1 MSILILIFEYK
12 TMSAITLVAQTTY
25 AELLERC
32 AGAAFSDAFPED
44 GAFTSKTIKGRRYW
58 YFQSAT
64 ATGRSQRYVGPE
76 SPQLIERIAHHKQ
89 ARDDLRERRSLVSA
103 LVRSYGLP
111 APLPQIGNL
120 VAALATAGV
129 FRLRG
134 VLIGTVA
141 YQCYAAMLGQKL
153 PRALLQTIDVDIAQ
167 FTNVSVATG
176 DKTAHPMLSVLQGVD
191 KTFHEVPHTAGHRFA
206 TSYAARSGLR
216 VDFLTPNEGP
226 DTDVPRRL
234 PTLQTDA
241 QPLRFLDFLIH
252 EPAPAVLLHGA
263 GVYVQVPAP
272 ERYAVHKLILAL
284 DRPAAIAKRDKDLQQ
299 AGQLIEALVDA
310 RPEDL
315 KEAWEEAHARGPRW
329 RALLCG
335 GMRHMAP
342 RSRDLMLKAIGR
354 CRAIIP
360 DIDLTCRNPPVRYDR
375 DREVVRFVGE
385 SLGSPVNCAV
395 SREALEDHFGANNLD
410 SKGRIEAFQKNR
422 SRIEGLMRTQ
432 YLHWPIDEA
441 ESLLLT
447 TNVVT
452 ELLASIGAG
461 RLPRE

>member
-1 MSILILIFEYK
+1 MP
-12 TMSAITLVAQTTY
+12 AANLVAQTTY

-32 AGAAFSDAFPED
+32 AAAAFSDAFPED

-58 YFQSAT
+58 YFQSVT
-64 ATGRSQRYVGPE
+64 AAGRSQRYVGPE
-76 SPQLIERIAHHKQ
+76 SPQLIERIARHRQ
-89 ARDDLRERRSLVSA
+89 ARDDQRERRSLVSA

-111 APLPQIGNL
+111 APLPQIGKL

-141 YQCYAAMLGQKL
+141 YQCYPAMLGHKL
-153 PRALLQTIDVDIAQ
+153 PRSLLQTIDVDIAQ

-176 DKTAHPMLSVLQGVD
+176 DKTAHPMLAVLQGVD
-191 KTFHEVPHTAGHRFA
+191 KTFHEVPHAAGHRFA
-206 TSYAARSGLR
+206 TSYAARGGLR

-226 DTDVPRRL
+226 DTDTPRRL
-234 PTLQTDA
+234 PALQTDA

-252 EPAPAVLLHGA
+252 DPAQAVLLHGA

-299 AGQLIEALVDA
+299 AGQLIEALIDG
-310 RPEDL
+310 RSEDL
-315 KEAWEEAHARGPRW
+315 KQAWEEAHGRGPKW
-329 RALLCG
+329 RALLLG
-335 GMRHMAP
+335 GMRHMAA

-360 DIDLTCRNPPVRYDR
+360 EIDLTFRNPPVRYDS
-375 DREVVRFVGE
+375 DRELVRFVGE
-385 SLGSPVNCAV
+385 SLGSSVDCAI
-395 SREALEDHFGANNLD
+395 SREALEDHFGANSLD
-410 SKGRIEAFQKNR
+410 SKARIEAFQKYR
-422 SRIEGLMRTQ
+422 SRIEGLLRSK
-432 YLHWPIDEA
+432 YLHWPVDEP
-441 ESLLLT
+441 ESLLLAT
-447 TNVVT
+447 GDVAK
-452 ELLASIGAG
+452 LLASIGAS
-461 RLPRE
+461 RLPPE

>member
-1 MSILILIFEYK
+1 MP
-12 TMSAITLVAQTTY
+12 AATLVAQTTY

-32 AGAAFSDAFPED
+32 AAAAFSDAFAED
-44 GAFTSKTIKGRRYW
+44 GTFTSKTIKGRRYW

-64 ATGRSQRYVGPE
+64 AAGRSQRYVGPE
-76 SPQLIERIAHHKQ
+76 SSELIERIAHHKQ
-89 ARDDLRERRSLVSA
+89 ARDDQRERRSLVSA
-103 LVRSYGLP
+103 LVRSYGFP

-141 YQCYAAMLGQKL
+141 YQCYPAMLGHKL
-153 PRALLQTIDVDIAQ
+153 PRSLLQTIDVDIAQ

-176 DKTAHPMLSVLQGVD
+176 DKTTHPMLAVLQGVD

-206 TSYAARSGLR
+206 ASYAARGGLR

-226 DTDVPRRL
+226 DTGAPRRL
-234 PTLQTDA
+234 PSLQTDA

-252 EPAPAVLLHGA
+252 EPAQAVLLHGT
-263 GVYVQVPAP
+263 GIYVQVPAP

-299 AGQLIEALVDA
+299 AGQLIEALVDG

-315 KEAWEEAHARGPRW
+315 KRAWEEAHGRGPKW
-329 RALLCG
+329 RALLLG
-335 GMRHMAP
+335 GMRHMTP

-360 DIDLTCRNPPVRYDR
+360 EIDLVFRNPPVRYDS
-375 DREVVRFVGE
+375 DREVIRFAGE
-385 SLGSPVNCAV
+385 SLGSPVDCAV
-395 SREALEDHFGANNLD
+395 SREALEDQFGASNLD
-410 SKGRIEAFQKNR
+410 PKGRIEVFQQNR
-422 SRIEGLMRTQ
+422 SRIEGLLRAK
-432 YLHWPIDEA
+432 YLHWPVDEP
-441 ESLLLT
+441 ESLLLAT
-447 TNVVT
+447 GDVAQ
-452 ELLASIGAG
+452 LLVSIGAG
-461 RLPRE
+461 RLRPE